1 MAYTISLYVWH
12 SARLKAAKKLLAELI
27 SQHSKTAFFVT
38 EHARLLSE
46 IQELETVMKRYE
58 RYNDNKGRG

>member
-1 MAYTISLYVWH
+1 MAYTISRYVWD

-27 SQHSKTAFFVT
+27 SQHSKAVFFVE

-46 IQELETVMKRYE
+46 IQELEAVMKRFENYS
-58 RYNDNKGRG
+58 NKKGRG